1 MDGQDTQSIDWSS
14 MSDAGLAAYRYRLE
28 AMRDAGLD
36 NGCREYLLA
45 AVIESVKREVAEFR
59 RAVDV
64 FARAA

>member
-14 MSDAGLAAYRYRLE
+14 MSDAGLAAYKHRLE

-36 NGCREYLLA
+36 NGCRGYLLA

-59 RAVDV
+59 RAVD
-64 FARAA
+64 RAYA